1 MGSMQLGTALE
12 CIAAFPKPEEFSR
25 FEQHLDRRWIDEAL
39 AATGTATLRRRRLPA
54 EQVPWLVIG
63 MALLRDRPITEVVSK
78 LDLALPSPTRP
89 TVAPSA
95 IVQARDRLGES
106 PMAWLFTRCADQWA
120 HECAGRDRWR
130 GLALYGMDGTTLRVP
145 DSDENREF
153 FGLASGG
160 DRGASGY
167 PLVRLVGLMAL
178 RSHLLAA
185 ASFGPY
191 RKGEFWYADDL
202 WPGVPDDSLV
212 IVDRNFWAANVLV
225 PLHRDGTNRHWLI
238 RAKSTLAGRSLQRLG
253 PNDEIME
260 FKTFSQA
267 RAKNPSLPATWQARV
282 IRYQRKGFRPQAL
295 VTSLLD
301 AEAYPA
307 GELVE
312 LYHERWEI
320 ELGYG
325 EVKRQMLDNI
335 PLRSQNVDR
344 IRQEIWG
351 LLIAYNLIRLEMARV
366 ADEAG
371 VPPTRISFIAVFR
384 MICDEWLWSAIAS
397 PGAIPRHLRNLRAKV
412 KLFVLP
418 PRRPERR
425 YPRAVKVKM
434 SNYPR
439 KRRPTIA
446 TADTSALAKID
457 PGLLAKNDPPRRHRM
472 SP

>member
-1 MGSMQLGTALE
+1 MQLGAALE
-12 CIAAFPKPEEFSR
+12 CVAAVPKPEDFSL
-25 FEQHLDRRWIDEAL
+25 FAQHLDPAWIEEAL

-63 MALLRDRPITEVVSK
+63 MALLRNRPITEVVSK

-89 TVAPSA
+89 AVAPSA

-106 PMAWLFTRCADQWA
+106 PMACLFARSGDQWA
-120 HECAGRDRWR
+120 HESAGRDRWR
-130 GLALYGMDGTTLRVP
+130 GLALYGLDGTTLRVP
-145 DSDENREF
+145 DSEENREH

-160 DRGASGY
+160 HRGPSGY
-167 PLVRLVGLMAL
+167 PLVRLVALMAL

-191 RKGEFWYADDL
+191 GKGELGYAEDL
-202 WPGVPDDSLV
+202 WPCVPDNSLV
-212 IVDRNFWAANVLV
+212 IVDRNFWAANVLI
-225 PLHRDGTNRHWLI
+225 PLSREGTNRHWLI
-238 RAKSTLAGRSLQRLG
+238 RGKSNIAGRSVRRLG

-260 FKTFSQA
+260 FKTSSAA

-282 IRYQRKGFRPQAL
+282 IRYQRKGFRPQTL
-295 VTSLLD
+295 ITSLLD
-301 AEAYPA
+301 ADAYPA
-307 GELVE
+307 SELVE

-325 EVKRQMLDNI
+325 EVKTQMLDSI
-335 PLRSQNVDR
+335 PLRSKTVDR
-344 IRQEIWG
+344 VRQEIWG
-351 LLIAYNLIRLEMARV
+351 LLIAYNLIRLEIARV

-371 VPPTRISFIAVFR
+371 VPPTRISFVAVFR

-397 PGAIPRHLRNLRAKV
+397 PGAIPRHLRDLRAKV

-418 PRRPERR
+418 PRRPERY

-439 KRRPTIA
+439 KRRPTTA
-446 TADTSALAKID
+446 TGELRKDA
-457 PGLLAKNDPPRRHRM
+457 R
-472 SP
+472 